1 MVGTAGPGKAEFVSS
16 LGATHVAYGEG
27 VADRVAAV
35 APNGVDAIF
44 DLVGG
49 EALYAV
55 AGLVGDKS
63 RIITAVDPTTASE
76 LGGGYF
82 QVVQSGEVLSPP
94 RWTRRIQCARP
105 PRHKGR
111 ALR

>member
-1 MVGTAGPGKAEFVSS
+1 
-16 LGATHVAYGEG
+16 

-35 APNGVDAIF
+35 APNGVDAIL

-49 EALYAV
+49 DALYAV
-55 AGLVGDKS
+55 AGLAADKS
-63 RIITAVDPTTASE
+63 TIITAVDPTTAAE

-82 QVVQSGEVLSPP
+82 QVIQNGEALSALAEP
-94 RWTRRIQCARP
+94 RRIRRART

-111 ALR
+111 AVR